1 MMTMKFKNILM
12 ALGLGSMLMTSCTLD
27 EEVYTFISG
36 EDLSADGEYELLV
49 NGAYQPLA
57 WMFEWGSYDSATNYD
72 NDYQTGP
79 GWAFKETG
87 TGNFYNNGSIN
98 NVFAY
103 YSTAIH
109 RANYHYYLIDKMT
122 NVPEKA
128 KNNALGELRFLKAWS
143 EFELVRRFGGIPLF
157 KTSIGEGNSSYQ
169 PRASVK
175 EVYEDIIANLKEA
188 ETLLMPRTDS
198 DYKKGHVFRASAKS
212 LLALVYATIGS
223 ASMES
228 GKVMVKGGPGK
239 VTNPDGTESAL
250 MPQEIWHNKIRLPGY
265 EEFNSQEYY
274 KLAKEKAAEVIAEG
288 ECVLA
293 SSQKELWK
301 IDNKNGPEFLFTL
314 QTYPEGD
321 NLAGNYISESYYGY
335 GMRISMKRNA
345 LLKAYEAQVEESDA
359 SKKDI
364 VEKKYE
370 EAYTAYLEALD
381 KYVLDTIYKKVKN
394 ETATKLES
402 MALSQ
407 YYGIVQLKQSEYNEY
422 KYRKQKYLLELDRET
437 VINSNKQKVIDRYQ
451 EFYVSKQDSLY
462 KGILKNYSVKL
473 ADNTNVYDS
482 SKEWIYIKI
491 FDTLEDYIKNIL
503 PLKINDPKLEKVVKE
518 YEKYEK
524 FSVGKL
530 DARDNIEKNMI
541 LLGISRNLF
550 THSLP
555 LVVAEQCYMKLL
567 KDARCLVQDTKIAAK
582 REKAYTMLLNL
593 IEDFN
598 IRLLATKVYWDNP
611 KDREQFKRFH
621 DKYKDIEKLKEI
633 DFIEYVK
640 QKEILFIKEDM
651 SKIKNE
657 KTDYTR
663 LIKYYKRRLVD
674 YGVMKEIRDY
684 KTQNGKYKRD
694 KVSSRINETISA

>member
-1 MMTMKFKNILM
+1 M
-12 ALGLGSMLMTSCTLD
+12 
-27 EEVYTFISG
+27 EERSLRVVGTDKTFINK
-36 EDLSADGEYELLV
+36 LTNTLTKLLIPTQI
-49 NGAYQPLA
+49 G
-57 WMFEWGSYDSATNYD
+57 
-72 NDYQTGP
+72 
-79 GWAFKETG
+79 
-87 TGNFYNNGSIN
+87 IN
-98 NVFAY
+98 
-103 YSTAIH
+103 
-109 RANYHYYLIDKMT
+109 
-122 NVPEKA
+122 
-128 KNNALGELRFLKAWS
+128 
-143 EFELVRRFGGIPLF
+143 
-157 KTSIGEGNSSYQ
+157 
-169 PRASVK
+169 
-175 EVYEDIIANLKEA
+175 
-188 ETLLMPRTDS
+188 
-198 DYKKGHVFRASAKS
+198 
-212 LLALVYATIGS
+212 
-223 ASMES
+223 
-228 GKVMVKGGPGK
+228 
-239 VTNPDGTESAL
+239 
-250 MPQEIWHNKIRLPGY
+250 
-265 EEFNSQEYY
+265 
-274 KLAKEKAAEVIAEG
+274 
-288 ECVLA
+288 
-293 SSQKELWK
+293 
-301 IDNKNGPEFLFTL
+301 
-314 QTYPEGD
+314 
-321 NLAGNYISESYYGY
+321 

>member
-1 MMTMKFKNILM
+1 MKFKNILM

-109 RANYHYYLIDKMT
+109 RANYHYYLIDKMI

-335 GMRISMKRNA
+335 WKEDRTLGSGYYTYRDHWLQMFDDWKDERITWGILHRYPDSYN
-345 LLKAYEAQVEESDA
+345 EELGIYTWRYYPLRDS
-359 SKKDI
+359 
-364 VEKKYE
+364 VYVNRE
-370 EAYTAYLEALD
+370 EAPYADQGIGAY
-381 KYVLDTIYKKVKN
+381 
-394 ETATKLES
+394 
-402 MALSQ
+402 Q
-407 YYGIVQLKQSEYNEY
+407 
-422 KYRKQKYLLELDRET
+422 
-437 VINSNKQKVIDRYQ
+437 
-451 EFYVSKQDSLY
+451 
-462 KGILKNYSVKL
+462 
-473 ADNTNVYDS
+473 
-482 SKEWIYIKI
+482 
-491 FDTLEDYIKNIL
+491 
-503 PLKINDPKLEKVVKE
+503 
-518 YEKYEK
+518 
-524 FSVGKL
+524 
-530 DARDNIEKNMI
+530 
-541 LLGISRNLF
+541 
-550 THSLP
+550 
-555 LVVAEQCYMKLL
+555 
-567 KDARCLVQDTKIAAK
+567 
-582 REKAYTMLLNL
+582 
-593 IEDFN
+593 
-598 IRLLATKVYWDNP
+598 
-611 KDREQFKRFH
+611 
-621 DKYKDIEKLKEI
+621 
-633 DFIEYVK
+633 
-640 QKEILFIKEDM
+640 
-651 SKIKNE
+651 
-657 KTDYTR
+657 KTDQPT
-663 LIKYYKRRLVD
+663 
-674 YGVMKEIRDY
+674 YGAY
-684 KTQNGKYKRD
+684 
-694 KVSSRINETISA
+694 STIQS

>member
-1 MMTMKFKNILM
+1 MKFKNILM

-335 GMRISMKRNA
+335 
-345 LLKAYEAQVEESDA
+345 
-359 SKKDI
+359 
-364 VEKKYE
+364 
-370 EAYTAYLEALD
+370 
-381 KYVLDTIYKKVKN
+381 
-394 ETATKLES
+394 
-402 MALSQ
+402 
-407 YYGIVQLKQSEYNEY
+407 
-422 KYRKQKYLLELDRET
+422 
-437 VINSNKQKVIDRYQ
+437 
-451 EFYVSKQDSLY
+451 
-462 KGILKNYSVKL
+462 
-473 ADNTNVYDS
+473 
-482 SKEWIYIKI
+482 W
-491 FDTLEDYIKNIL
+491 
-503 PLKINDPKLEKVVKE
+503 
-518 YEKYEK
+518 
-524 FSVGKL
+524 
-530 DARDNIEKNMI
+530 
-541 LLGISRNLF
+541 
-550 THSLP
+550 
-555 LVVAEQCYMKLL
+555 
-567 KDARCLVQDTKIAAK
+567 
-582 REKAYTMLLNL
+582 
-593 IEDFN
+593 
-598 IRLLATKVYWDNP
+598 
-611 KDREQFKRFH
+611 
-621 DKYKDIEKLKEI
+621 
-633 DFIEYVK
+633 
-640 QKEILFIKEDM
+640 KEDRTLG
-651 SKIKNE
+651 SGY
-657 KTDYTR
+657 YT
-663 LIKYYKRRLVD
+663 Y
-674 YGVMKEIRDY
+674 RDHWL
-684 KTQNGKYKRD
+684 
-694 KVSSRINETISA
+694 